1 MPFKIIEQ
9 NDGSKILTKYFG
21 LLTTTDIE
29 NSYSERFTDPEKIK
43 KYKFIISDYTEVSET
58 NISDIDIKK
67 LSRIYKEASLVN
79 QNVSVVAI
87 MPTDLL
93 FGLAR
98 MWQAYIDSIPWE
110 HTVVRSLEEAE
121 SFLIQQEDR
130 E

>member
-1 MPFKIIEQ
+1 MPFEINVQ
-9 NDGSKILTKYFG
+9 GDGSKILTRYFG
-21 LLTTTDIE
+21 VLSTTDIE
-29 NSYSERFTDPEKIK
+29 KSYIERFTDPDKIK

-58 NISDIDIKK
+58 NISDIDIRK

-98 MWQAYIDSIPWE
+98 MWQAYVDSIPWK
-110 HTVVRSLEEAE
+110 HAVVRSREEAE
-121 SFLIQQEDR
+121 SFLIQQKYKE
-130 E
+130 